1 MHEIQE
7 EGGHEQVT
15 RLKYLQLEE
24 KVRQS
29 VIRAVL
35 KFEKQLPSRKDEHIG
50 TTKETKLYIIEYRGY
65 EDGFSTMEAD
75 YAVTI
80 KATGQKMLAQ
90 HYLATF
96 HHGDSG
102 WTFIDKG
109 LIE

>member
-1 MHEIQE
+1 M
-7 EGGHEQVT
+7 T
-15 RLKYLQLEE
+15 RLKYLELEE

-35 KFEKQLPSRKDEHIG
+35 KFELELPSWLDEHIG
-50 TTKETKLYIIEYRGY
+50 TIKETKFYIIEYRGY
-65 EDGFSTMEAD
+65 ERGATTASAD
-75 YAVTI
+75 HHVTI